1 MFPAVSNVIICISV
15 EPGPTDVSV
24 VHLVGLAYCGQD
36 CFPKRRNS
44 LYIRTKKR
52 LLTVTGAQGS
62 GIPLNRIQAPKH
74 LEVMLGWGAEVFIR
88 NCSIRR
94 LP

>member
-1 MFPAVSNVIICISV
+1 MLPTVPNIIISV
-15 EPGPTDVSV
+15 SVQTSPTDVSV
-24 VHLVGLAYCGQD
+24 INLVGLAYCGQD
-36 CFPKRRNS
+36 CFTKRRHG
-44 LYIRTKKR
+44 LYVRTKKR

-62 GIPLNRIQAPKH
+62 GIPLNRVQAPKH
-74 LEVMLGWGAEVFIR
+74 LKVMLGRGAEVFIR